1 MIAHGTQLAVARLH
15 PRLHAHFTYPPC
27 EIKLGSACCHI
38 FSQRGGAAVRKSQ
51 RYLAMGVAL
60 AAVPVGV
67 ITAAPAFADC
77 TNAGA
82 ATVCAQGTVRG
93 GGPDAPTAGPVYPS
107 YCADPWYCDDGWGLD
122 VILPLPPRPIRPG
135 GGGGIGPR

>member
-1 MIAHGTQLAVARLH
+1 MR
-15 PRLHAHFTYPPC
+15 
-27 EIKLGSACCHI
+27 
-38 FSQRGGAAVRKSQ
+38 Q
-51 RYLAMGVAL
+51 RYLILGL
-60 AAVPVGV
+60 AAALMPVGV
-67 ITAAPAFADC
+67 TVAAPASADC

-107 YCADPWYCDDGWGLD
+107 YCADPWYCDDGWDMDLSFD
-122 VILPLPPRPIRPG
+122 RPNRPGG